1 MRVMV
6 VDDDKLISDLISIC
20 LSHHG
25 FEVCAPASAAA
36 ALTEIA
42 RSPPDIL
49 LLDIR
54 MPGLDGLSVLKT
66 LRDCAVGGDMRVL
79 MLTGEDD
86 LHFVCTAQQLG
97 ACGYLVKPFVP
108 DRLVATVRK
117 MLDDPEMKWID
128 DHHVVTYGRGTG
140 AMSAG
145 AQISRAYAI

>member
-6 VDDDKLISDLISIC
+6 VDDDTLISDLISTC

-25 FEVCAPASAAA
+25 FEVSAPVSAAA

-42 RSPPDIL
+42 LSPPDIL

-66 LRDCAVGGDMRVL
+66 VRDCAVGGGMRVL

-86 LHFVCTAQQLG
+86 LHFVCSAQQLG

-108 DRLVATVRK
+108 DRLVTTVRK
-117 MLDDPEMKWID
+117 LLDHPEMKWID
-128 DHHVVTYGRGTG
+128 DHHVLTFGLAASQAPGQAQV
-140 AMSAG
+140 AG
-145 AQISRAYAI
+145 VYAV